1 MKKLMKGDPTLNA
14 VTLIVAGVVG
24 MLTGSGVEGLPPLG
38 KLGVAV
44 LVGLVAGGLLYA
56 VLRVWKR
63 HRPP

>member
-1 MKKLMKGDPTLNA
+1 MKKLMKGDPALNA

-24 MLTGSGVEGLPPLG
+24 MLTGSGVKDLLPRG

-44 LVGLVAGGLLYA
+44 LAGLVAGGLLYA

-63 HRPP
+63 HRSP

>member
-1 MKKLMKGDPTLNA
+1 MKKLMKGDPALNA

-24 MLTGSGVEGLPPLG
+24 MLTGSGVKDLPPLG
-38 KLGVAV
+38 KLGVAG

-63 HRPP
+63 HRSP

>member
-1 MKKLMKGDPTLNA
+1 M
-14 VTLIVAGVVG
+14 VAYQA
-24 MLTGSGVEGLPPLG
+24 LG

-63 HRPP
+63 HRSP